1 MDCLNENEKEVN
13 DSYILKEDKLNLIR
27 IIKNIYKNK
36 MPWADDVLMRVLVR
50 EHYKN
55 VIENMNEEDY
65 KNDIK
70 NNDINNLIDYVD

>member
-1 MDCLNENEKEVN
+1 MDCENEKEVN

-27 IIKNIYKNK
+27 IIKNIYKNT
-36 MPWADDVLMRVLVR
+36 MPWADDALMRVLVR

-70 NNDINNLIDYVD
+70 NNNINNLIDYID